1 MKLSRLAA
9 LFLIL
14 PVLFLAGCASE
25 QPPEEVVPEEV
36 PQEETQEA
44 TPTPVDD
51 TPPPPPPVSLP
62 DVNTIYFDFDEYTI
76 RGEFQ
81 TVLAGHAEYLANN
94 PSAAVTIEGHC
105 DERGTREYNIGLGER
120 RANAVRQALTSQGAS
135 ASQITTV
142 SYGEERPVELGH
154 DESAWSKNRRGE
166 IVYTSQ

>member
-1 MKLSRLAA
+1 MKLYRLAA

-25 QPPEEVVPEEV
+25 QPEPEVAPEPVPEAPSAE
-36 PQEETQEA
+36 PAPAPEPEPA
-44 TPTPVDD
+44 PMNALD
-51 TPPPPPPVSLP
+51 SLER
-62 DVNTIYFDFDEYTI
+62 TIYFDFDEYTI
-76 RGEFQ
+76 RGEFHATLQ
-81 TVLAGHAEYLANN
+81 GHAEYLAAN

-120 RANAVRQALTSQGAS
+120 RANAIRQALTSQGAS
-135 ASQITTV
+135 SSQITTV

-154 DESAWSKNRRGE
+154 DESAWSRNRRGE